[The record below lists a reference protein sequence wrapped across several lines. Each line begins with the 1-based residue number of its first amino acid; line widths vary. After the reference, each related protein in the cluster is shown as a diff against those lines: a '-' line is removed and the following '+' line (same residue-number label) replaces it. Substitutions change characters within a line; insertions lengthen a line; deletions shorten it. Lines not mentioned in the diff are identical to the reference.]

1 MGIVIIR
8 QDEKIALWKE
18 ALLASDPEIPIY
30 SFLDEHPREQIDMAL
45 VWKHPKGS
53 LQHYPNLKCIASFG
67 AGVDFI
73 FEDKNRPL
81 DLPITRVVDPKLAS
95 DMSEF
100 VLGQILSH
108 LKHFNQ
114 YKIDQLNKVWE
125 MRSYQ
130 RIEDVC
136 VGIMGLG
143 ALGMTLAKDLQK
155 LNFRLI
161 GWANS
166 PKENIA
172 IPVFTGK
179 EQGSEFLSKSDIL
192 VCLLPLTEKTAGIL
206 NEKLFRKLPKGAYI
220 INVARGGHLVDNDLL
235 KMIDEG
241 HLSGASLDVFHAE
254 PLKAN
259 HPFWNHPKIHITP
272 HIASVSDIASVTP
285 QLIENYHR
293 LQSGL
298 PLNNLVS
305 GIKGY

>member
-8 QDEKIALWKE
+8 QDDKIDLWKK
-18 ALLASDPEIPIY
+18 ALLAADPEIPIY
-30 SFLDEHPREQIDMAL
+30 SFLEEHPRDAIDMAL

-53 LQHYPNLKCIASFG
+53 LQHYPNLKCIACFG

-73 FEDKNRPL
+73 FEDTDRPL
-81 DLPITRVVDPKLAS
+81 NLPITRVVDPKLAS

-114 YKIDQLNKVWE
+114 YKVDQFKKVWI

-136 VGIMGLG
+136 VGIMGMG
-143 ALGMTLAKDLQK
+143 ALGMALATDLLK
-155 LNFRLI
+155 LNFNVI

-166 PKENIA
+166 SKDNINM
-172 IPVFTGK
+172 PVYTGE
-179 EQGSEFLSKSDIL
+179 EQRNEFLAKADIL
-192 VCLLPLTEKTAGIL
+192 VCLLPLTNKTTGIL
-206 NEKLFRKLPKGAYI
+206 NEELFRKLPKGAYV

-235 KMIDEG
+235 KMLDEG
-241 HLSGASLDVFHAE
+241 HLSGASLDVFHSE
-254 PLKAN
+254 PLHTD
-259 HPFWNHPKIHITP
+259 HPFWNHAKVHITP

-285 QLIENYHR
+285 QLLDNYKR
-293 LQSGL
+293 LQSGQ
-298 PLNNLVS
+298 PLKNLVS
-305 GIKGY
+305 DRKGY

>member
-8 QDEKIALWKE
+8 QDGKIDLWKE
-18 ALLASDPEIPIY
+18 ALKTADPKIPIY
-30 SFLDEHPREQIDMAL
+30 SFLEDHPRDQIEMAL
-45 VWKHPKGS
+45 VWKHPKGT
-53 LQHYPNLKCIASFG
+53 LRNYPNLKCIASFG

-73 FEDKNRPL
+73 FEDTDRPI

-100 VLGQILSH
+100 VLGQIIGH

-114 YKIDQLNKVWE
+114 YKIDQINQIWE
-125 MRSYQ
+125 MRSYR

-136 VGIMGLG
+136 VGIMGMG
-143 ALGMTLAKDLQK
+143 ALGMALASDLKK

-166 PKENIA
+166 AKDNIE
-172 IPVFTGK
+172 IPVHTGK
-179 EQGSEFLSKSDIL
+179 DQRNEFLSKADVL
-192 VCLLPLTEKTAGIL
+192 VCLLPLTNDTTGIL
-206 NEKLFRKLPKGAYI
+206 NEDLFSKLPKGAYI

-235 KMIDEG
+235 KMIDKG
-241 HLSGASLDVFHAE
+241 HLSGASLDVFHSE
-254 PLKAN
+254 PLN
-259 HPFWNHPKIHITP
+259 TDHPFWKHPKIHLTP
-272 HIASVSDIASVTP
+272 HIASVSDINSVTP
-285 QLIENYHR
+285 QLVENYHR

-298 PLNNLVS
+298 PLKNLVS